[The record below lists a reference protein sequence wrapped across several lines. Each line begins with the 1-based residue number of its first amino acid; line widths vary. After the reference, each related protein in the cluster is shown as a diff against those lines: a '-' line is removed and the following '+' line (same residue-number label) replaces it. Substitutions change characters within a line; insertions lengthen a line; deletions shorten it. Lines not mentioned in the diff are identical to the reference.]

1 MSTNYERIIEL
12 VLKSGISKLPEECKI
27 TPGIHIK
34 PMLAHPT
41 KGIDEIFDRF
51 GEEMLACE
59 WKYDGERCQVFF
71 IKLVGIFSFSSFRGG
86 GALAPGYALGDNCL
100 PT

>member
-1 MSTNYERIIEL
+1 MSERMIEL

-27 TPGIHIK
+27 TPGIPIK

-51 GEEMLACE
+51 GEEMLA
-59 WKYDGERCQVFF
+59 
-71 IKLVGIFSFSSFRGG
+71 
-86 GALAPGYALGDNCL
+86 
-100 PT
+100 

>member
-1 MSTNYERIIEL
+1 MSTNYERIMEL
-12 VLKSGISKLPEECKI
+12 ILKSGISKLPEECKI
-27 TPGIHIK
+27 TPVIPIK

-59 WKYDGERCQVFF
+59 WKYEGERCQVFF
-71 IKLVGIFSFSSFRGG
+71 NFIWREMLLK
-86 GALAPGYALGDNCL
+86 
-100 PT
+100 